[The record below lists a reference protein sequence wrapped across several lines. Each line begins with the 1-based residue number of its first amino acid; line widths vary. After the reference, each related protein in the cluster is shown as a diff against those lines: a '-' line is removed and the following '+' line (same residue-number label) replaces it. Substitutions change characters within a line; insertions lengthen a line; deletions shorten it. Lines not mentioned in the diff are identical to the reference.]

1 MSNKCG
7 VNRNQEMTIE
17 TPKSMGRVMG
27 IEDNGDI
34 IHVEF
39 ETENGETVA
48 GIYEL
53 IGWTE
58 APKAVKMAVEQELW
72 VPKKLN

>member
-1 MSNKCG
+1 MSD
-7 VNRNQEMTIE
+7 
-17 TPKSMGRVMG
+17 KSANSLGRVMG
-27 IEDNGDI
+27 IEDNGYF

-39 ETENGETVA
+39 ETDRGETVA

-58 APKAVKMAVEQELW
+58 APKAVKLAVEQQLW
-72 VPKKLN
+72 VPQKPH

>member
-1 MSNKCG
+1 MSD
-7 VNRNQEMTIE
+7 
-17 TPKSMGRVMG
+17 KSANSLGRVMG
-27 IEDNGDI
+27 IEDNGDF

-39 ETENGETVA
+39 ETDRGETVA

-58 APKAVKMAVEQELW
+58 APKAVKLAVEQQLW
-72 VPKKLN
+72 VPQKPH

>member
-1 MSNKCG
+1 
-7 VNRNQEMTIE
+7 
-17 TPKSMGRVMG
+17 MG

-58 APKAVKMAVEQELW
+58 APKAVKMAVEQELL

>member
-1 MSNKCG
+1 
-7 VNRNQEMTIE
+7 
-17 TPKSMGRVMG
+17 MG

-39 ETENGETVA
+39 ETDRGETVA

-58 APKAVKMAVEQELW
+58 APKAVKLAVEQQLW
-72 VPKKLN
+72 VPQKPH